1 MENNKRPSQVKKA
14 IAYMQVHGSI
24 TSREAFIKLGIM
36 SFPKRICE
44 MQNEYGIV
52 IGAKW
57 ESGVTE
63 DGQPYRVKRYHIV
76 AMPQEVAL

>member
-36 SFPKRICE
+36 SFPKRIQE
-44 MQNEYGIV
+44 MKEYGV
-52 IGAKW
+52 ILGETW
-57 ESGVTE
+57 EEFEKE
-63 DGQPYRVKRYHIV
+63 DGTKGRSKRWHIV
-76 AMPQEVAL
+76 AMPDEVTA

>member
-36 SFPKRICE
+36 SFHKRICE
-44 MQNEYGIV
+44 MREYGI
-52 IGAKW
+52 ITGYKW

-63 DGQPYRVKRYHIV
+63 EGQPYRVKRYHIV
-76 AMPQEVAL
+76 AMPEEVAL